1 MQTFLRLLLNMNLLV
16 KRGIVPIF
24 FLPIV
29 AGWAGTPEETKVVE
43 EPSAKTTE
51 PWQITV
57 GGPGWLAGFSG
68 HTGFHGVNPYVNVD
82 FPQILKH
89 INVISSFSAEVRKGR
104 FSVLGNLLY
113 LDAQAGTDERPGLVS
128 KVDLGLQQFIGE
140 FFGSYRII
148 EGPRGWLDLL
158 GGLRNIYLGSQVGL
172 QANNVAINAAS
183 TQLVDQFAQ
192 QLTTPGS
199 DLRTLIQQN
208 IVDRLTALDGRN
220 PKLPEG
226 PIAADQKGKIAD
238 LVQQLIESQDPE
250 LIAAIRAGAQARVNQ
265 LKAQFSNQVANVV
278 ATQLNRRFSFYIN
291 WIDPLIG
298 LRGRFNLSKAFY
310 LSAETDIGGFGIGSD
325 IAVQAYAALGCQI
338 TRYIYSEVGYRY
350 LYEDYRDESA
360 NDFLYQVSLH
370 GAQITVGLTF

>member
-57 GGPGWLAGFSG
+57 GGPRWLADLSG

-104 FSVLGNLLY
+104 FSVLGDLLY

-208 IVDRLTALDGRN
+208 IVDGLTAFDGRN

-265 LKAQFSNQVANVV
+265 LKAQFSNQIANAVAK
-278 ATQLNRRFSFYIN
+278 QLNRSFSFYVN

-298 LRGRFNLSKAFY
+298 LRG
-310 LSAETDIGGFGIGSD
+310 
-325 IAVQAYAALGCQI
+325 
-338 TRYIYSEVGYRY
+338 
-350 LYEDYRDESA
+350 
-360 NDFLYQVSLH
+360 
-370 GAQITVGLTF
+370 

>member
-1 MQTFLRLLLNMNLLV
+1 MLFLR
-16 KRGIVPIF
+16 
-24 FLPIV
+24 
-29 AGWAGTPEETKVVE
+29 
-43 EPSAKTTE
+43 SAAKLE
-51 PWQITV
+51 K
-57 GGPGWLAGFSG
+57 GALE
-68 HTGFHGVNPYVNVD
+68 
-82 FPQILKH
+82 
-89 INVISSFSAEVRKGR
+89 SSATY
-104 FSVLGNLLY
+104 LY
-113 LDAQAGTDERPGLVS
+113 LDAQAGTDERSGLVS

-158 GGLRNIYLGSQVGL
+158 GGFRYIYLGAQVGL
-172 QANNVAINAAS
+172 QANNMAINAAS

-192 QLTTPGS
+192 QITTPGS
-199 DLRTLIQQN
+199 NLRNLVQQN
-208 IVDRLTALDGRN
+208 IVDKLGALDGRN

-265 LKAQFSNQVANVV
+265 LKAQLSNQIANAVAK
-278 ATQLNRRFSFYIN
+278 QLNRSFSFYVN

-338 TRYIYSEVGYRY
+338 TRYVYSEIGYRY
-350 LYEDYRDESA
+350 LYEDFRDESA